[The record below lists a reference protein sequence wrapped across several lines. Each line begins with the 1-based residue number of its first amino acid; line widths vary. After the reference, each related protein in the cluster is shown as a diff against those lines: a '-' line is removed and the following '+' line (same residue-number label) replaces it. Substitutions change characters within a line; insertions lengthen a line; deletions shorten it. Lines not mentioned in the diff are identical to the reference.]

1 MVTEGGEVEHD
12 LGAAGR
18 AGRLRS
24 GSRRSRPREQP
35 DAPHDLAERRWS
47 GELEVLQ
54 LGHRH
59 QVRRISGCRLF
70 PRQASG
76 ATTSSGC
83 SSEQR
88 CETFHRL
95 ASILSPTARGS
106 CRSHARCSS
115 QSWSSSLRR
124 PPSPARR
131 LPRRRYVRD
140 GRAVDFEFTRIDQ
153 TDSGA
158 VITPHPKGV
167 RSVSFAPKTI
177 ERNRAVWE
185 NSAHDF
191 PQRIL
196 YTRVADD
203 TLVAR
208 IEGRTPSGDRALEWR
223 MMRATCEARPR
234 AP

>member
-1 MVTEGGEVEHD
+1 MPFSRSMFVTVVVLVIAPSTVACAQATQAAPAPSPQSAARSQLSD
-12 LGAAGR
+12 LGFMAGCWR
-18 AGRLRS
+18 GLTRS
-24 GSRRSRPREQP
+24 G
-35 DAPHDLAERRWS
+35 
-47 GELEVLQ
+47 
-54 LGHRH
+54 
-59 QVRRISGCRLF
+59 
-70 PRQASG
+70 
-76 ATTSSGC
+76 TTIEEFYTTPSSNLIVG
-83 SSEQR
+83 
-88 CETFHRL
+88 T
-95 ASILSPTARGS
+95 T
-106 CRSHARCSS
+106 
-115 QSWSSSLRR
+115 
-124 PPSPARR
+124 
-131 LPRRRYVRD
+131 RYVRD

-223 MMRATCEARPR
+223 MVRATCEALPR